1 MRKRKGNNMFY
12 CQVTGRLS
20 KRGEKVN
27 KLVVATRARTYY
39 KKVRNEE
46 TGKWEDVEIG
56 RGWEIVKEINAS
68 DEGNRIFNEMSADD
82 RALFCRE
89 LTS

>member
-1 MRKRKGNNMFY
+1 MFY

-27 KLVVATRARTYY
+27 KLVVATREKTYY

-56 RGWEIVKEINAS
+56 RGSEIVKEINAS
-68 DEGNRIFNEMSADD
+68 DEGNRLFNEMSPED
-82 RALFCRE
+82 RALFCKE
-89 LTS
+89 LVS

>member
-1 MRKRKGNNMFY
+1 MFY

-27 KLVVATRARTYY
+27 KVVVATRERIYY

-46 TGKWEDVEIG
+46 SNKWEDVEIG
-56 RGWEIVKEINAS
+56 RGWEIVKEINVS
-68 DEGNRIFNEMSADD
+68 QEGLDLFNTMSEED
-82 RALFCRE
+82 RALFCKE
-89 LTS
+89 LS

>member
-1 MRKRKGNNMFY
+1 MFY